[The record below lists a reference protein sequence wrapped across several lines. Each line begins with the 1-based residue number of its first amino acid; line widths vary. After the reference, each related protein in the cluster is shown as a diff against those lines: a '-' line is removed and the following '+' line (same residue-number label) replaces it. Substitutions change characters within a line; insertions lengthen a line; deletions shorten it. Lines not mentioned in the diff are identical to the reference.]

1 VTFLCGL
8 VAAIVAA
15 IFFNVGIALQ
25 AIEARR
31 APPELRLRVGI
42 LGHLLQRPIW
52 LLGAVLGIV
61 GIAPQLIA
69 LAYAPFAVVQTA
81 LTAGLAILLLIAAR
95 YLHEPVGHR
104 AWSGVALLIV
114 GVALVSW
121 GAPAHSE
128 AHRGSL
134 APILVVCG
142 TALLA
147 AAPFFLQW
155 IGIEHGLL
163 LALSAGVGFAGAN
176 IATKLA
182 SDDVASR
189 QWIAA
194 AGWGVAVALLG
205 ICATITSMSA
215 IQRSAATMVVP
226 VSTAVQ
232 TFLPIVLEPLFLEEH
247 YVSFWTELFPVGLGT
262 LVAVAGVVLV
272 ASNPA
277 VAALASGGSAESS
290 QATASTC
297 G

>member
-1 VTFLCGL
+1 LTLLYGL

-15 IFFNVGIALQ
+15 TFFNVGIALQ

-31 APPELRLRVGI
+31 APSALGLRVGI

-52 LLGAVLGIV
+52 LLGAALGIV
-61 GIAPQLIA
+61 GIAPQLVA

-95 YLHEPVGHR
+95 YLHERVDQR
-104 AWSGVALLIV
+104 AWFGVALLIV

-121 GAPAHSE
+121 GAPSHSE
-128 AHRGSL
+128 THRGSL

-142 TALLA
+142 TAVVA
-147 AAPFFLQW
+147 VAPFFLQRVG
-155 IGIEHGLL
+155 IGHGLL
-163 LALSAGVGFAGAN
+163 LAVSAGVGFAGAN

-182 SDDVASR
+182 SDDVATR
-189 QWIAA
+189 DWPQA
-194 AGWGVAVALLG
+194 AGWGVAIALLG

-232 TFLPIVLEPLFLEEH
+232 TFLPIVLEPLFLEER
-247 YVSFWTELFPVGLGT
+247 YTSFWTELLPVGLGT
-262 LVAVAGVVLV
+262 AVAVAGVVLV
-272 ASNPA
+272 ASNAA
-277 VAALASGGSAESS
+277 VADLASGGA
-290 QATASTC
+290 
-297 G
+297 